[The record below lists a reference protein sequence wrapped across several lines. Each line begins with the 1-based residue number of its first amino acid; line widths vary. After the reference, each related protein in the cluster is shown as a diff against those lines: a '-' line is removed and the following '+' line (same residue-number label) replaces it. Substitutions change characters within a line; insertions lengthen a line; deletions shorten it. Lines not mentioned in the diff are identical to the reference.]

1 MKVTSV
7 KPYLVHPGWRKN
19 WLFVKVETDSGI
31 HGWGEAYTQA
41 DRDRTTAIHIEEIER
56 FLVGRDPF
64 NIKHF
69 TQIAYD
75 DYGQRRG
82 SMELFSAI
90 SGVEQALWD
99 IVGKAVG
106 EPVYRLLGGACRDR
120 VRVYANGW
128 YWGAETEDDF
138 ARMAEQ
144 VVENGFTA
152 LKFDAIAGPWR
163 SYVDSKL
170 IDEAAKKVRR
180 VREVVGPDVDMLIE
194 IHRRL
199 APMYAVQLAEQI
211 AEARPFWFEEP
222 CPSENLDAL
231 AEIRRQIS
239 IPVVTGEAI
248 YGKAGFAQVFEKR
261 AADIINPD
269 VANTGGI
276 LELKEIAAMAEPHY
290 VAVSPHNYNSTVM
303 ALASY
308 RARIRRDAQLPDNRI
323 LCSVRRGRHTDIEPV
338 TARERFHPT
347 ARRARPRRGHQLDA
361 LNEFAYRH
369 YPARSLPTPADEVIG
384 GSEFRLGNR

>member
-211 AEARPFWFEEP
+211 ADVRPFWFEEP

-261 AADIINPD
+261 AADIINPGRGKHGRD
-269 VANTGGI
+269 SGVEGDRRDGRAALRGRVAAQLQFDGHGAGI
-276 LELKEIAAMAEPHY
+276 Y
-290 VAVSPHNYNSTVM
+290 G
-303 ALASY
+303 
-308 RARIRRDAQLPDNRI
+308 ARIRRDAQLPDHRI

-347 ARRARPRRGHQLDA
+347 ARRARPRRGHQHGRA
-361 LNEFAYRH
+361 Q
-369 YPARSLPTPADEVIG
+369 
-384 GSEFRLGNR
+384 

>member
-211 AEARPFWFEEP
+211 AEVTAVLVRGAVPVRESRRAGRDSSADINP
-222 CPSENLDAL
+222 CSHGRGDLRQGRVCTGIRETSCGHHQPGRGKHGRDPGVEGDRRDGRAAL
-231 AEIRRQIS
+231 RGRVAAQLQFDGHG
-239 IPVVTGEAI
+239 PGI
-248 YGKAGFAQVFEKR
+248 YG
-261 AADIINPD
+261 
-269 VANTGGI
+269 
-276 LELKEIAAMAEPHY
+276 
-290 VAVSPHNYNSTVM
+290 
-303 ALASY
+303 
-308 RARIRRDAQLPDNRI
+308 ARIRRDAQLPDNRI

-347 ARRARPRRGHQLDA
+347 ARRARPRRGYQHGRAQ
-361 LNEFAYRH
+361 
-369 YPARSLPTPADEVIG
+369 
-384 GSEFRLGNR
+384 

>member
-303 ALASY
+303 ALASTVHASAVMPNFLITEY
-308 RARIRRDAQLPDNRI
+308 FVRFAEVGTQISNQLLPENGFI
-323 LCSVRRGRHTDIEPV
+323 PLTDTPGLGVDIN
-338 TARERFHPT
+338 
-347 ARRARPRRGHQLDA
+347 LDA

-369 YPARSLPTPADEVIG
+369 YPTRSLPTPADEVIG
-384 GSEFRLGNR
+384 G

>member
-1 MKVTSV
+1 MKITSV

-19 WLFVKVETDSGI
+19 WLFVKVETDSGL

-41 DRDRTTAIHIEEIER
+41 DRDRTTAVHVEELER
-56 FLVGRDPF
+56 YLVGRDPF

-82 SMELFSAI
+82 SMEIFSAV
-90 SGVEQALWD
+90 SGVEQAMWD
-99 IVGKAVG
+99 IVGKALG

-138 ARMAEQ
+138 ARAAER
-144 VVENGFTA
+144 VVEMGFTA

-163 SYVDSKL
+163 SYVDSRL
-170 IDEAAKKVRR
+170 IDAAAKKVRT
-180 VREVVGPDVDMLIE
+180 VRNVVGRTSTCSSRFTGVSPRCTPSSLPS
-194 IHRRL
+194 RS
-199 APMYAVQLAEQI
+199 PSY
-211 AEARPFWFEEP
+211 RPYWFEEP
-222 CPSENLDAL
+222 CPAENLDAL
-231 AEIRRQIS
+231 AEIRQQTS

-303 ALASY
+303 ALASTVHASAVMPNFLITEY
-308 RARIRRDAQLPDNRI
+308 FVPFAEIGTQVSNQFVPENGFIPLPDTPGLGVDVN
-323 LCSVRRGRHTDIEPV
+323 
-338 TARERFHPT
+338 
-347 ARRARPRRGHQLDA
+347 LDA
-361 LNEFAYRH
+361 LEKFGYRH
-369 YPARSLPTPADEVIG
+369 FPARSLPTPADEVIRG
-384 GSEFRLGNR
+384 

>member
-82 SMELFSAI
+82 SMEIFSAI

-211 AEARPFWFEEP
+211 AEVRPFWFEEP

-231 AEIRRQIS
+231 AEIRQQIS

-248 YGKAGFAQVFEKR
+248 YGKAGFAQVFEKASCRHHQPGRGKHGRHTGVEGDRRDGR
-261 AADIINPD
+261 AALR
-269 VANTGGI
+269 GR
-276 LELKEIAAMAEPHY
+276 LAAQLQLDGHGAGVY
-290 VAVSPHNYNSTVM
+290 G
-303 ALASY
+303 
-308 RARIRRDAQLPDNRI
+308 ARIGRDAQLPDHRV
-323 LCSVRRGRHTDIEPV
+323 LCSVRRGRHTDIESA
-338 TARERFHPT
+338 TA
-347 ARRARPRRGHQLDA
+347 
-361 LNEFAYRH
+361 
-369 YPARSLPTPADEVIG
+369 
-384 GSEFRLGNR
+384 